1 MPTASD
7 SSITSSRGGLANLLI
22 LILPPM
28 FWAGNFVVGRAVN
41 GVIPPLT
48 LSFGRWL
55 IALLCILPFAW
66 QTMRRDRLRYLNIRW
81 QLLLI
86 SAIGVGAFN
95 TLIYTGLTTTT
106 ATNALLLNSFI
117 PILIVLFGA
126 LFYHQHLSLRQGIA
140 LLTSFS
146 GVLIIVSQGQWQR
159 LSSLSFSQGDLIIFS
174 AMVCWALYTLWLRR
188 IPADID
194 RIGLMGM
201 QILIGVI
208 LLLPLFV
215 WEYLSGQTIR
225 HFDGEVAAAFAYVG
239 IFPSVLAYLLYNLGV
254 DRAGAAR
261 AGLFIHLMPA
271 FGAMLSVLF
280 LGEQL
285 HIYQVFGIGAI
296 FAGIILASRRP
307 R

>member
-7 SSITSSRGGLANLLI
+7 SSITSSRDGLANLLI

-280 LGEQL
+280 LGEHL
-285 HIYQVFGIGAI
+285 HLYQVFGIGAI

>member
-1 MPTASD
+1 MSTASD
-7 SSITSSRGGLANLLI
+7 SSTFSSRGGLANLLI

-66 QTMRRDRLRYLNIRW
+66 HTMRRDWRRYLAIRW

-126 LFYHQHLSLRQGIA
+126 LFYRHPLSLQQGIA

-159 LSSLSFSQGDLIIFS
+159 LSSLGFSQGDLIIFS

-208 LLLPLFV
+208 LLFPLFT

-225 HFDGEVAAAFAYVG
+225 HLDGEIVAAFAYVG

-285 HIYQVFGIGAI
+285 HLYQVFGIGAI